1 MEHMQPI
8 EHPMITRINATGY
21 PSKDIE
27 PQEEPDTKEVA
38 CKDVYGNVV
47 LVGENIWIHGGEVIK
62 DDSLEDYLIE
72 VLGFEN
78 KNAEMEDEL

>member
-21 PSKDIE
+21 PSKGIE
-27 PQEEPDTKEVA
+27 PQEEKPKKIA

-47 LVGENIWIHGGEVIK
+47 FVGEDVWTHNGKVIP
-62 DDSLEDYLIE
+62 DNRLEDYLIE
-72 VLGFEN
+72 FLGFDN
-78 KNAEMEDEL
+78 KKAEVEDEL

>member
-1 MEHMQPI
+1 ML

-27 PQEEPDTKEVA
+27 PQEEKPKKVA

-47 LVGENIWIHGGEVIK
+47 FVGEDVWIHNGQVIP
-62 DDSLEDYLIE
+62 DDRLEEYLMD
-72 VLGFEN
+72 VLDFEN
-78 KNAEMEDEL
+78 KKAEVER

>member
-1 MEHMQPI
+1 MVGGRLRML

-27 PQEEPDTKEVA
+27 PQEEKPKKVA

-47 LVGENIWIHGGEVIK
+47 LVGENIWIHGGKVIK
-62 DDSLEDYLIE
+62 DDSLEEYLMD
-72 VLGFEN
+72 VLDFEN
-78 KNAEMEDEL
+78 KKAEVER

>member
-1 MEHMQPI
+1 ML

-27 PQEEPDTKEVA
+27 PQEEKPKKVA

-47 LVGENIWIHGGEVIK
+47 FVGEDVWIHNGQVIP

-78 KNAEMEDEL
+78 KKAEVEDEL

>member
-1 MEHMQPI
+1 MDHPI
-8 EHPMITRINATGY
+8 VSRIMATGY

-27 PQEEPDTKEVA
+27 PQEEKPKKVA

-47 LVGENIWIHGGEVIK
+47 LVGENIWIHNGEVIK
-62 DDSLEDYLIE
+62 DDSLEDYLIK

-78 KNAEMEDEL
+78 KKAEVEDEL

>member
-1 MEHMQPI
+1 ML

-21 PSKDIE
+21 PSKDID
-27 PQEEPDTKEVA
+27 PQEEKTKKVA

-47 LVGENIWIHGGEVIK
+47 FVGEDVWIHNGQVIP

-78 KNAEMEDEL
+78 KKAEVEDEL